1 MEEASLSSYRPVIV
15 HAWFLAT
22 DRALGALVRLRGYA
36 GQSKA
41 RIGMSSFF
49 FLIVCFTSIGK
60 TGSFHHVLCLELGP
74 LVGKGKRSK
83 LAAILLLDITPL
95 ITCCP
100 TSSFCFHVLA
110 LLSRDACSSPRRR
123 TFKPAS
129 AATDSPTSTCMPSVL
144 NLADLAD
151 LNWTRTINH
160 TAATTNYQSYTT
172 TDDR

>member
-49 FLIVCFTSIGK
+49 SLIVCFTSIGK

-83 LAAILLLDITPL
+83 LAAILLLPGYY
-95 ITCCP
+95 
-100 TSSFCFHVLA
+100 SSYY
-110 LLSRDACSSPRRR
+110 LLSHVVVLLSCTCLVVKGRLFLTSPPDIQACFCSHRLADIHLYAQCPQSRRPRR
-123 TFKPAS
+123 PQLD
-129 AATDSPTSTCMPSVL
+129 TDYKSHRRHHQLS
-144 NLADLAD
+144 
-151 LNWTRTINH
+151 IIH
-160 TAATTNYQSYTT
+160 HH
-172 TDDR
+172 